1 MKNLTFISI
10 KQVLVCCISILLLSC
25 SSDAKYSC
33 NPEVEKWART
43 NIDKYV
49 TATRSEIVE
58 LSMEQQ
64 RAILRGLPADKEANL
79 WREKLAYIMQD
90 SKLSEEEKQEVK
102 SIYDYFIP
110 YFYSQDGLEEAEEYE
125 KEWINHMQTT
135 YNWDNDMIY
144 YYVCTWLIA
153 EEYEK
158 VLLQESLKTLR
169 VSTRSEADAPDCE
182 CRYDSEC
189 HNDRDCNIK
198 ANCKITGK
206 CGIGGQWSCDGLC
219 NG

>member
-58 LSMEQQ
+58 LSTDQQ

-102 SIYDYFIP
+102 NIYDYFIP
-110 YFYSQDGLEEAEEYE
+110 YFYSQDGLEEAEEYA
-125 KEWINHMQTT
+125 KKWINHMQTT
-135 YNWDNDMIY
+135 YNWDNDMVY
-144 YYVCTWLIA
+144 YHIFTWLTA

-158 VLLQESLKTLR
+158 ALFQESIKALR
-169 VSTRSEADAPDCE
+169 VATRSEDCE

-189 HNDRDCNIK
+189 HNDKDCNIQED
-198 ANCKITGK
+198 CKITGD
-206 CGIGGQWSCDGLC
+206 CGIMGLYNCDGLC
-219 NG
+219 NKN

>member
-125 KEWINHMQTT
+125 K
-135 YNWDNDMIY
+135 
-144 YYVCTWLIA
+144 
-153 EEYEK
+153 

>member
-58 LSMEQQ
+58 LSMDQQ
-64 RAILRGLPADKEANL
+64 RAILRGLPADKKANL

-102 SIYDYFIP
+102 NIYDYFIP
-110 YFYSQDGLEEAEEYE
+110 YFYSRMDSKKRKNMQRNGLT
-125 KEWINHMQTT
+125 I
-135 YNWDNDMIY
+135 
-144 YYVCTWLIA
+144 
-153 EEYEK
+153 
-158 VLLQESLKTLR
+158 
-169 VSTRSEADAPDCE
+169 
-182 CRYDSEC
+182 
-189 HNDRDCNIK
+189 
-198 ANCKITGK
+198 CKRHIIGITIWYITIFLHG
-206 CGIGGQWSCDGLC
+206 
-219 NG
+219 